1 MSTIALPGL
10 TPDNPLGFRAAVGL
24 LSLCEQILPSGCR
37 LSWQQMQAM
46 LHTEH
51 ACDEDAL
58 VDAFDHHHRRTGV
71 PNWLTW
77 DKDLRVPVEKYREQL
92 AIADRNGQD
101 ALASLA
107 HEANTDKNGKLFP
120 TAWRMYGIK
129 ERTGWLDT
137 IGEIAQAMNADK
149 WREALFGPWRYEDQ
163 VSPLGW
169 DPNVVQHH
177 AEQARNASA
186 TRPIATAGAV
196 WLAVL
201 SLPLF
206 PVFLGERRLATTGIV
221 DSAFCWPVWSQ
232 PATLDTVRFLLQLD
246 YGSLSMKQRQAI
258 GIRQLWRSRLI
269 AVGDRRAL
277 EAGSLIG

>member
-10 TPDNPLGFRAAVGL
+10 TPGHPLGFRAAVGL
-24 LSLCEQILPSGCR
+24 LSLSEQILPSGCR
-37 LSWQQMQAM
+37 LSWQPMQAI

-58 VDAFDHHHRRTGV
+58 VDTLDQHHRQTGA
-71 PNWLTW
+71 PSWLTW
-77 DKDLRVPVEKYREQL
+77 AKDIRVPVRNYCEQL
-92 AIADRNGQD
+92 AIADRNGQA

-107 HEANTDKNGKLFP
+107 HEANMDKNGKLFP

-137 IGEIAQAMNADK
+137 IGVIARAMNADK

-169 DPNVVQHH
+169 DPNVVQRH
-177 AEQARNASA
+177 AEQACSASA

-196 WLAVL
+196 WLSVL

-206 PVFLGERRLATTGIV
+206 PVFLGERWLATTGIV
-221 DSAFCWPVWSQ
+221 DGAFCWPVWSQ

-246 YGSLSMKQRQAI
+246 CGCLSMEQRQAL
-258 GIRQLWRSRLI
+258 GIRQLWRSRLM

-277 EAGSLIG
+277 EAGSV